1 MKTSLDNAKK
11 MIKSSNGGYNYYNK
25 ILIETTPDAKKNRE
39 FMIEF
44 FGLNRKLINTMEDSN
59 RNIDDLMRWLR
70 NRNELEL
77 DKNYKVRFVFNN
89 LIPVNNKEEAL
100 EKWGCEQDIDVC
112 TVEAILSSVCIT
124 FYNTPRSL
132 YDGILY
138 NKQYLFDSTVKS
150 YFRLV
155 NYCEDNITLKD
166 KAESSKEF
174 AERVKNISAL
184 DYNKNDFLDSYPY
197 FICKEYFSKKPI
209 GKKFCET
216 LSKKYPEYKIT
227 YLMDNAI
234 TEELEYITYKN
245 GETIKEIKPQ
255 GKEGDEYNGPN
266 SPYLKAVSIIDDPCY
281 VICPKCGKIIDN
293 YQVKNLE
300 CPYCDEDLSKYDQ
313 PVEKIKML
321 NHVYDE
327 EV

>member
-44 FGLNRKLINTMEDSN
+44 FGLNRKLIKTMEESN

-70 NRNELEL
+70 NRNDLEL
-77 DKNYKVRFVFNN
+77 DKNYEVRFVFNN
-89 LIPVNNKEEAL
+89 LIPVENKEEAL

-112 TVEAILSSVCIT
+112 TVEAILSPVCIT
-124 FYNTPRSL
+124 FYNTPSSL
-132 YDGILY
+132 YDYTIY
-138 NKQYLFDSTVKS
+138 NKQYSFDSTVKS

-155 NYCEDNITLKD
+155 NYCKDNITLKD

-197 FICKEYFSKKPI
+197 FICKECFSKKPV

-245 GETIKEIKPQ
+245 GETVKEIKPQ

>member
-138 NKQYLFDSTVKS
+138 NKQYLFDSRVKS

-300 CPYCDEDLSKYDQ
+300 CPYCDEDISKYDQ

>member
-44 FGLNRKLINTMEDSN
+44 FGLNRKLINTMEESN
-59 RNIDDLMRWLR
+59 RNIDDLMRWLKR
-70 NRNELEL
+70 RNELEL
-77 DKNYKVRFVFNN
+77 DKNYEVRFLFNN
-89 LIPVNNKEEAL
+89 LIPVENKEEAL

-112 TVEAILSSVCIT
+112 TAEAILSPFKAC
-124 FYNTPRSL
+124 YDTPRSL
-132 YDGILY
+132 FDPILY
-138 NKQYLFDSTVKS
+138 NKQYSFDSTIKS

-155 NYCEDNITLKD
+155 HYCKDNITLKD

-174 AERVKNISAL
+174 NERVENISTL
-184 DYNKNDFLDSYPY
+184 DYNNNDFLDSYPY
-197 FICKEYFSKKPI
+197 FIYKEYFSKKPI

-245 GETIKEIKPQ
+245 GETVKEIKPQ

-293 YQVKNLE
+293 YIVKRNLE
-300 CPYCDEDLSKYDQ
+300 CPYCDEEINGYKNIKKQ
-313 PVEKIKML
+313 IEKI
-321 NHVYDE
+321 YDE
-327 EV
+327 EDY

>member
-138 NKQYLFDSTVKS
+138 NKQYLFDSRVKS

>member
-245 GETIKEIKPQ
+245 GETVKEIKPQ

>member
-138 NKQYLFDSTVKS
+138 NKQYLFDSRVKS

-216 LSKKYPEYKIT
+216 LSKKYPKYKIT